1 LQQFRQSDQQRTVW
15 ADGLCINQAKE
26 AREERV
32 RQVKLMGVIYQKA
45 QHCLIWLG
53 RGPKDAAKYLD
64 AIKQLNQIEAEF
76 NAADVNTDPVF
87 MSPEEKIRYNIPYG
101 QTSHLR
107 GLQLILSSAWL
118 TRVWIVQEASLARQA
133 TIYLGAGSV
142 TWDEL
147 VTAQSFAGRIALL
160 YQESE
165 PLIDGI
171 KAIRF
176 NRIFQSD
183 KLAEKGERDVLAL
196 FARFR
201 NFDASVAEDKINGL
215 ISLMPEEL
223 RSRWLIGEYTEQAFI
238 NAARTI
244 SSIIPKV
251 STCSAFRDISTL
263 PLGGVQQC

>member
-1 LQQFRQSDQQRTVW
+1 MDRPQWGGQQPSIPVYIDDAAGPRQILATQNLVEALQQFRQSDQQRTVW

-107 GLQLILSSAWL
+107 GLQLILSSAWH
-118 TRVWIVQEASLARQA
+118 
-133 TIYLGAGSV
+133 
-142 TWDEL
+142 
-147 VTAQSFAGRIALL
+147 
-160 YQESE
+160 
-165 PLIDGI
+165 
-171 KAIRF
+171 
-176 NRIFQSD
+176 
-183 KLAEKGERDVLAL
+183 
-196 FARFR
+196 
-201 NFDASVAEDKINGL
+201 GL